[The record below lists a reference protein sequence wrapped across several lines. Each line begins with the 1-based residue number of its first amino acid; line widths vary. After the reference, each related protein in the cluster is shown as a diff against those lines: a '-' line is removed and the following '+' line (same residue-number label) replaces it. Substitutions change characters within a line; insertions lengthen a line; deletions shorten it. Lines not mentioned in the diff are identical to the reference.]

1 MDNYV
6 VYHLHSDLSNGVT
19 NVDSVT
25 KFGEYIEAAKNLGMK
40 AMAFSEHGNIFEWF
54 HKKEAIENA
63 GMKYIHAVEA
73 YITEDN
79 NSDHKRTVY
88 SAIDLFTSSTAKK
101 DVRISFESYYKR
113 EDGVYLAKSIDDDKT
128 YPIDPES
135 IREEKVVKTRDNY
148 HCVLI
153 AKNHAGV
160 REINRLTSQSFCRT
174 DSHFYYMPRIY
185 LDDLLNT
192 SDNVIVTSAC
202 LGGILSKGTDK
213 VKERFLEFCIKNKHR
228 CYLEIQHHN
237 VEDQINYNKELY
249 ALSREYGIPLI
260 AGTDTHALNDTHME
274 GRKIL
279 QLSKG
284 VHFAEEDAWDLT
296 FKSFEALC
304 EAYKRQDS
312 LPEEVWMEAIMNTNR
327 MADCV
332 ETFELDRNTKY
343 PKIYDHPLQTY
354 KRKINQA
361 YKVHPYVRKRYK
373 SEEINPIIR
382 DEVDVYEKTKSIDF
396 MLLQTYLREWETK
409 HDIFCGYGRGSV
421 SGSEVAYILGIT
433 QMDSKKFGLNFFRF
447 MNPSRVTNAD
457 IDTDYSSKDRDII
470 KQFILRDHM
479 DLPNIR
485 ASEIIT
491 FNTIALKGAIKDVGR
506 ALRMSIVETSAISE
520 AVYLE
525 DGKWIIDDVFRERY
539 PDLFKYV
546 DIVSGTIVSIGS
558 HPSGVLVSDLNIDEE
573 VGMCSLSTSDYPV
586 SVLNMKE
593 LDALMYVKLDILGLD
608 NIGVINETC
617 KLAGIE
623 RMTPDNVDLDDED
636 VWRDI
641 REDTTLIFQ
650 WESASAQAYLKR
662 FMSDETIAIAKNNN
676 KDFSYIKW
684 FSFGNGLLR
693 PGCASFRDDVA
704 EGHVLVTGFK
714 ELDDFLSTT
723 SGRITM
729 QEDIMKFLVNFCG
742 YSDAE
747 SDTVRRGIAKK
758 YGTEKFIDEIH
769 DRFIS
774 YSNEI
779 YGAPKEQLEEIFPPI
794 KQGILDA
801 TRYAFS
807 WNHSDA
813 YSCVGYIC
821 GYLRYYY
828 PLEFLTAAL
837 NTFEGKEEK
846 TLNITNYTKKKG
858 IKVEGV
864 KFRHSTSEYTFN
876 KEENVIYKGI
886 ASIKYLNSKV
896 ADAFQS
902 IKDMEFRDFIHLL
915 AVVKEKSL
923 PVNSKQMKILIQ
935 LNFFEEFGEVK
946 YLLKQ
951 YDYFDLFY
959 GKKQMKKDKADSLGI
974 PYEIIRRNSEKES
987 EKTFTKVNMMGVLH
1001 DYISVMPYDRTTFV
1015 DRVGYQLEN
1024 LGYIDIVDNQYKGY
1038 VVVLETE
1045 TKYTPKVKV
1054 YALANGN
1061 TLTVKVAKKD
1071 FNRNP
1076 MQKGDIIHITNQ
1088 KKKAR
1093 MKMSA
1098 EGKFVPVEGEFDWWA
1113 TKYEMVG
1120 K

>member
-1 MDNYV
+1 
-6 VYHLHSDLSNGVT
+6 
-19 NVDSVT
+19 
-25 KFGEYIEAAKNLGMK
+25 
-40 AMAFSEHGNIFEWF
+40 
-54 HKKEAIENA
+54 
-63 GMKYIHAVEA
+63 
-73 YITEDN
+73 
-79 NSDHKRTVY
+79 
-88 SAIDLFTSSTAKK
+88 
-101 DVRISFESYYKR
+101 
-113 EDGVYLAKSIDDDKT
+113 
-128 YPIDPES
+128 
-135 IREEKVVKTRDNY
+135 
-148 HCVLI
+148 
-153 AKNHAGV
+153 
-160 REINRLTSQSFCRT
+160 
-174 DSHFYYMPRIY
+174 
-185 LDDLLNT
+185 
-192 SDNVIVTSAC
+192 
-202 LGGILSKGTDK
+202 
-213 VKERFLEFCIKNKHR
+213 
-228 CYLEIQHHN
+228 
-237 VEDQINYNKELY
+237 
-249 ALSREYGIPLI
+249 
-260 AGTDTHALNDTHME
+260 
-274 GRKIL
+274 
-279 QLSKG
+279 
-284 VHFAEEDAWDLT
+284 
-296 FKSFEALC
+296 
-304 EAYKRQDS
+304 
-312 LPEEVWMEAIMNTNR
+312 
-327 MADCV
+327 
-332 ETFELDRNTKY
+332 
-343 PKIYDHPLQTY
+343 
-354 KRKINQA
+354 
-361 YKVHPYVRKRYK
+361 
-373 SEEINPIIR
+373 
-382 DEVDVYEKTKSIDF
+382 
-396 MLLQTYLREWETK
+396 
-409 HDIFCGYGRGSV
+409 
-421 SGSEVAYILGIT
+421 
-433 QMDSKKFGLNFFRF
+433 
-447 MNPSRVTNAD
+447 
-457 IDTDYSSKDRDII
+457 
-470 KQFILRDHM
+470 
-479 DLPNIR
+479 
-485 ASEIIT
+485 
-491 FNTIALKGAIKDVGR
+491 
-506 ALRMSIVETSAISE
+506 
-520 AVYLE
+520 
-525 DGKWIIDDVFRERY
+525 
-539 PDLFKYV
+539 
-546 DIVSGTIVSIGS
+546 
-558 HPSGVLVSDLNIDEE
+558 
-573 VGMCSLSTSDYPV
+573 
-586 SVLNMKE
+586 
-593 LDALMYVKLDILGLD
+593 
-608 NIGVINETC
+608 
-617 KLAGIE
+617 
-623 RMTPDNVDLDDED
+623 
-636 VWRDI
+636 
-641 REDTTLIFQ
+641 
-650 WESASAQAYLKR
+650 
-662 FMSDETIAIAKNNN
+662 MSDETIAIAKSNN

-693 PGCASFRDDVA
+693 PGCASVRDDVA

-774 YSNEI
+774 YSNET

-902 IKDMEFRDFIHLL
+902 IKDIEFQDFIHLL

-951 YDYFDLFY
+951 YDYFDLLY
-959 GKKQMKKDKADSLGI
+959 GKKQMKKDKANSLGI
-974 PYEIIRRNSEKES
+974 PYEIIKRNSEKES
-987 EKTFTKVNMMGVLH
+987 EKTFTKVNMMCVLH
-1001 DYISVMPYDRTTFV
+1001 DYINVMPYDRTTFV

-1076 MQKGDIIHITNQ
+1076 LQKGDIVHITNQ

>member
-1 MDNYV
+1 
-6 VYHLHSDLSNGVT
+6 
-19 NVDSVT
+19 
-25 KFGEYIEAAKNLGMK
+25 
-40 AMAFSEHGNIFEWF
+40 
-54 HKKEAIENA
+54 
-63 GMKYIHAVEA
+63 
-73 YITEDN
+73 
-79 NSDHKRTVY
+79 
-88 SAIDLFTSSTAKK
+88 
-101 DVRISFESYYKR
+101 
-113 EDGVYLAKSIDDDKT
+113 
-128 YPIDPES
+128 
-135 IREEKVVKTRDNY
+135 
-148 HCVLI
+148 
-153 AKNHAGV
+153 
-160 REINRLTSQSFCRT
+160 
-174 DSHFYYMPRIY
+174 
-185 LDDLLNT
+185 
-192 SDNVIVTSAC
+192 
-202 LGGILSKGTDK
+202 
-213 VKERFLEFCIKNKHR
+213 
-228 CYLEIQHHN
+228 
-237 VEDQINYNKELY
+237 
-249 ALSREYGIPLI
+249 
-260 AGTDTHALNDTHME
+260 
-274 GRKIL
+274 
-279 QLSKG
+279 
-284 VHFAEEDAWDLT
+284 
-296 FKSFEALC
+296 
-304 EAYKRQDS
+304 
-312 LPEEVWMEAIMNTNR
+312 
-327 MADCV
+327 
-332 ETFELDRNTKY
+332 
-343 PKIYDHPLQTY
+343 
-354 KRKINQA
+354 
-361 YKVHPYVRKRYK
+361 
-373 SEEINPIIR
+373 
-382 DEVDVYEKTKSIDF
+382 
-396 MLLQTYLREWETK
+396 
-409 HDIFCGYGRGSV
+409 
-421 SGSEVAYILGIT
+421 
-433 QMDSKKFGLNFFRF
+433 
-447 MNPSRVTNAD
+447 
-457 IDTDYSSKDRDII
+457 
-470 KQFILRDHM
+470 M

-650 WESASAQAYLKR
+650 WESTSAQAYLKR
-662 FMSDETIAIAKNNN
+662 FMSDETIAIAKSNN

-714 ELDDFLSTT
+714 ELDEFLSTT

-774 YSNEI
+774 YSNET

-902 IKDMEFRDFIHLL
+902 IKDMEFQDFIHLL

>member
-1 MDNYV
+1 
-6 VYHLHSDLSNGVT
+6 
-19 NVDSVT
+19 
-25 KFGEYIEAAKNLGMK
+25 
-40 AMAFSEHGNIFEWF
+40 
-54 HKKEAIENA
+54 
-63 GMKYIHAVEA
+63 
-73 YITEDN
+73 
-79 NSDHKRTVY
+79 
-88 SAIDLFTSSTAKK
+88 
-101 DVRISFESYYKR
+101 
-113 EDGVYLAKSIDDDKT
+113 
-128 YPIDPES
+128 
-135 IREEKVVKTRDNY
+135 
-148 HCVLI
+148 
-153 AKNHAGV
+153 
-160 REINRLTSQSFCRT
+160 
-174 DSHFYYMPRIY
+174 
-185 LDDLLNT
+185 
-192 SDNVIVTSAC
+192 
-202 LGGILSKGTDK
+202 
-213 VKERFLEFCIKNKHR
+213 
-228 CYLEIQHHN
+228 
-237 VEDQINYNKELY
+237 
-249 ALSREYGIPLI
+249 
-260 AGTDTHALNDTHME
+260 
-274 GRKIL
+274 
-279 QLSKG
+279 
-284 VHFAEEDAWDLT
+284 
-296 FKSFEALC
+296 
-304 EAYKRQDS
+304 
-312 LPEEVWMEAIMNTNR
+312 
-327 MADCV
+327 
-332 ETFELDRNTKY
+332 
-343 PKIYDHPLQTY
+343 
-354 KRKINQA
+354 
-361 YKVHPYVRKRYK
+361 
-373 SEEINPIIR
+373 
-382 DEVDVYEKTKSIDF
+382 
-396 MLLQTYLREWETK
+396 
-409 HDIFCGYGRGSV
+409 
-421 SGSEVAYILGIT
+421 
-433 QMDSKKFGLNFFRF
+433 
-447 MNPSRVTNAD
+447 
-457 IDTDYSSKDRDII
+457 
-470 KQFILRDHM
+470 
-479 DLPNIR
+479 
-485 ASEIIT
+485 
-491 FNTIALKGAIKDVGR
+491 
-506 ALRMSIVETSAISE
+506 MSIVETSAISE

-662 FMSDETIAIAKNNN
+662 FMSDETITIAKSNN

-774 YSNEI
+774 YSNET

-902 IKDMEFRDFIHLL
+902 IKDMEFQDFIHLL

-951 YDYFDLFY
+951 YDYFDLLY

-974 PYEIIRRNSEKES
+974 PYEIIKRNSEKES

-1001 DYISVMPYDRTTFV
+1001 DYINVMPYDRTTFV

-1076 MQKGDIIHITNQ
+1076 LQKGDIVHITNQ

>member
-1 MDNYV
+1 M
-6 VYHLHSDLSNGVT
+6 
-19 NVDSVT
+19 
-25 KFGEYIEAAKNLGMK
+25 
-40 AMAFSEHGNIFEWF
+40 
-54 HKKEAIENA
+54 
-63 GMKYIHAVEA
+63 
-73 YITEDN
+73 
-79 NSDHKRTVY
+79 
-88 SAIDLFTSSTAKK
+88 
-101 DVRISFESYYKR
+101 
-113 EDGVYLAKSIDDDKT
+113 
-128 YPIDPES
+128 
-135 IREEKVVKTRDNY
+135 
-148 HCVLI
+148 
-153 AKNHAGV
+153 
-160 REINRLTSQSFCRT
+160 
-174 DSHFYYMPRIY
+174 
-185 LDDLLNT
+185 
-192 SDNVIVTSAC
+192 
-202 LGGILSKGTDK
+202 
-213 VKERFLEFCIKNKHR
+213 
-228 CYLEIQHHN
+228 
-237 VEDQINYNKELY
+237 
-249 ALSREYGIPLI
+249 
-260 AGTDTHALNDTHME
+260 
-274 GRKIL
+274 
-279 QLSKG
+279 
-284 VHFAEEDAWDLT
+284 
-296 FKSFEALC
+296 
-304 EAYKRQDS
+304 
-312 LPEEVWMEAIMNTNR
+312 
-327 MADCV
+327 
-332 ETFELDRNTKY
+332 
-343 PKIYDHPLQTY
+343 
-354 KRKINQA
+354 
-361 YKVHPYVRKRYK
+361 
-373 SEEINPIIR
+373 
-382 DEVDVYEKTKSIDF
+382 
-396 MLLQTYLREWETK
+396 
-409 HDIFCGYGRGSV
+409 
-421 SGSEVAYILGIT
+421 
-433 QMDSKKFGLNFFRF
+433 
-447 MNPSRVTNAD
+447 
-457 IDTDYSSKDRDII
+457 
-470 KQFILRDHM
+470 
-479 DLPNIR
+479 
-485 ASEIIT
+485 
-491 FNTIALKGAIKDVGR
+491 
-506 ALRMSIVETSAISE
+506 
-520 AVYLE
+520 
-525 DGKWIIDDVFRERY
+525 
-539 PDLFKYV
+539 
-546 DIVSGTIVSIGS
+546 
-558 HPSGVLVSDLNIDEE
+558 VSDLNIDEE

-650 WESASAQAYLKR
+650 WESTSAQAYLKR
-662 FMSDETIAIAKNNN
+662 FMSDETIAIAKSNN

-774 YSNEI
+774 YSNET

-1076 MQKGDIIHITNQ
+1076 LQKGDIIHITNQ

>member
-1 MDNYV
+1 MY
-6 VYHLHSDLSNGVT
+6 
-19 NVDSVT
+19 T
-25 KFGEYIEAAKNLGMK
+25 KK
-40 AMAFSEHGNIFEWF
+40 
-54 HKKEAIENA
+54 
-63 GMKYIHAVEA
+63 
-73 YITEDN
+73 
-79 NSDHKRTVY
+79 
-88 SAIDLFTSSTAKK
+88 
-101 DVRISFESYYKR
+101 
-113 EDGVYLAKSIDDDKT
+113 
-128 YPIDPES
+128 
-135 IREEKVVKTRDNY
+135 
-148 HCVLI
+148 
-153 AKNHAGV
+153 
-160 REINRLTSQSFCRT
+160 
-174 DSHFYYMPRIY
+174 
-185 LDDLLNT
+185 LN
-192 SDNVIVTSAC
+192 
-202 LGGILSKGTDK
+202 
-213 VKERFLEFCIKNKHR
+213 
-228 CYLEIQHHN
+228 
-237 VEDQINYNKELY
+237 
-249 ALSREYGIPLI
+249 PL
-260 AGTDTHALNDTHME
+260 
-274 GRKIL
+274 
-279 QLSKG
+279 
-284 VHFAEEDAWDLT
+284 
-296 FKSFEALC
+296 
-304 EAYKRQDS
+304 
-312 LPEEVWMEAIMNTNR
+312 
-327 MADCV
+327 
-332 ETFELDRNTKY
+332 
-343 PKIYDHPLQTY
+343 
-354 KRKINQA
+354 
-361 YKVHPYVRKRYK
+361 
-373 SEEINPIIR
+373 
-382 DEVDVYEKTKSIDF
+382 
-396 MLLQTYLREWETK
+396 TYLREWETK

-457 IDTDYSSKDRDII
+457 IDTDYSSRDRDII

-662 FMSDETIAIAKNNN
+662 FMSDETIAIAKSNN

-704 EGHVLVTGFK
+704 EGHVLITGFK
-714 ELDDFLSTT
+714 ELDEFLSTT

-774 YSNEI
+774 YSNET

-902 IKDMEFRDFIHLL
+902 IKDMEFQDFIHLL

-951 YDYFDLFY
+951 YDYFDLLY

-974 PYEIIRRNSEKES
+974 PYEIIKRNSEKES

-1001 DYISVMPYDRTTFV
+1001 DYINVMPYDRTTFV

-1076 MQKGDIIHITNQ
+1076 LQKGDIVHITNQ

>member
-1 MDNYV
+1 M
-6 VYHLHSDLSNGVT
+6 
-19 NVDSVT
+19 
-25 KFGEYIEAAKNLGMK
+25 
-40 AMAFSEHGNIFEWF
+40 
-54 HKKEAIENA
+54 
-63 GMKYIHAVEA
+63 
-73 YITEDN
+73 
-79 NSDHKRTVY
+79 
-88 SAIDLFTSSTAKK
+88 
-101 DVRISFESYYKR
+101 
-113 EDGVYLAKSIDDDKT
+113 
-128 YPIDPES
+128 
-135 IREEKVVKTRDNY
+135 
-148 HCVLI
+148 
-153 AKNHAGV
+153 
-160 REINRLTSQSFCRT
+160 
-174 DSHFYYMPRIY
+174 
-185 LDDLLNT
+185 
-192 SDNVIVTSAC
+192 
-202 LGGILSKGTDK
+202 
-213 VKERFLEFCIKNKHR
+213 
-228 CYLEIQHHN
+228 
-237 VEDQINYNKELY
+237 
-249 ALSREYGIPLI
+249 
-260 AGTDTHALNDTHME
+260 
-274 GRKIL
+274 
-279 QLSKG
+279 
-284 VHFAEEDAWDLT
+284 
-296 FKSFEALC
+296 
-304 EAYKRQDS
+304 
-312 LPEEVWMEAIMNTNR
+312 
-327 MADCV
+327 
-332 ETFELDRNTKY
+332 
-343 PKIYDHPLQTY
+343 
-354 KRKINQA
+354 
-361 YKVHPYVRKRYK
+361 
-373 SEEINPIIR
+373 
-382 DEVDVYEKTKSIDF
+382 
-396 MLLQTYLREWETK
+396 
-409 HDIFCGYGRGSV
+409 
-421 SGSEVAYILGIT
+421 
-433 QMDSKKFGLNFFRF
+433 
-447 MNPSRVTNAD
+447 
-457 IDTDYSSKDRDII
+457 
-470 KQFILRDHM
+470 
-479 DLPNIR
+479 
-485 ASEIIT
+485 
-491 FNTIALKGAIKDVGR
+491 
-506 ALRMSIVETSAISE
+506 
-520 AVYLE
+520 
-525 DGKWIIDDVFRERY
+525 
-539 PDLFKYV
+539 
-546 DIVSGTIVSIGS
+546 
-558 HPSGVLVSDLNIDEE
+558 VSDLNIDEE

-650 WESASAQAYLKR
+650 WESTSAQAYLKR
-662 FMSDETIAIAKNNN
+662 FMSDETIAIAKSNN

-714 ELDDFLSTT
+714 ELDEFLSTT

-774 YSNEI
+774 YSNET

-902 IKDMEFRDFIHLL
+902 IKDMEFQDFIHLL

-1045 TKYTPKVKV
+1045 TKYTPKIKV

>member
-1 MDNYV
+1 
-6 VYHLHSDLSNGVT
+6 
-19 NVDSVT
+19 
-25 KFGEYIEAAKNLGMK
+25 
-40 AMAFSEHGNIFEWF
+40 
-54 HKKEAIENA
+54 
-63 GMKYIHAVEA
+63 
-73 YITEDN
+73 
-79 NSDHKRTVY
+79 
-88 SAIDLFTSSTAKK
+88 
-101 DVRISFESYYKR
+101 
-113 EDGVYLAKSIDDDKT
+113 
-128 YPIDPES
+128 
-135 IREEKVVKTRDNY
+135 
-148 HCVLI
+148 
-153 AKNHAGV
+153 
-160 REINRLTSQSFCRT
+160 
-174 DSHFYYMPRIY
+174 
-185 LDDLLNT
+185 
-192 SDNVIVTSAC
+192 
-202 LGGILSKGTDK
+202 
-213 VKERFLEFCIKNKHR
+213 
-228 CYLEIQHHN
+228 
-237 VEDQINYNKELY
+237 
-249 ALSREYGIPLI
+249 
-260 AGTDTHALNDTHME
+260 
-274 GRKIL
+274 
-279 QLSKG
+279 
-284 VHFAEEDAWDLT
+284 
-296 FKSFEALC
+296 
-304 EAYKRQDS
+304 
-312 LPEEVWMEAIMNTNR
+312 
-327 MADCV
+327 
-332 ETFELDRNTKY
+332 
-343 PKIYDHPLQTY
+343 
-354 KRKINQA
+354 
-361 YKVHPYVRKRYK
+361 
-373 SEEINPIIR
+373 
-382 DEVDVYEKTKSIDF
+382 
-396 MLLQTYLREWETK
+396 
-409 HDIFCGYGRGSV
+409 
-421 SGSEVAYILGIT
+421 
-433 QMDSKKFGLNFFRF
+433 
-447 MNPSRVTNAD
+447 
-457 IDTDYSSKDRDII
+457 
-470 KQFILRDHM
+470 
-479 DLPNIR
+479 
-485 ASEIIT
+485 
-491 FNTIALKGAIKDVGR
+491 
-506 ALRMSIVETSAISE
+506 MSIVETSAISE

-662 FMSDETIAIAKNNN
+662 FMSDETIAIAKSNN

-704 EGHVLVTGFK
+704 EGHVLITGFK
-714 ELDDFLSTT
+714 ELDEFLSTT

-774 YSNEI
+774 YSNET

-902 IKDMEFRDFIHLL
+902 IKDMKFQDFIHLL

-951 YDYFDLFY
+951 YDYFDLLY
-959 GKKQMKKDKADSLGI
+959 GKKQMKKDKANSLGI
-974 PYEIIRRNSEKES
+974 PYEIIKRNSEKES

-1001 DYISVMPYDRTTFV
+1001 DYINVMPYDRTTFV

-1076 MQKGDIIHITNQ
+1076 LQKGDIVHITNQ

>member
-19 NVDSVT
+19 NIDSVT
-25 KFGEYIEAAKNLGMK
+25 KFKEYVAKAKELGMT
-40 AMAFSEHGNIFEWF
+40 AMAFSEHGNIFEWV
-54 HKKEAIENA
+54 HKKEAIEEA
-63 GMKYIHAVEA
+63 GMKYIHAIEA
-73 YITEDN
+73 YITETLD
-79 NSDHKRTVY
+79 
-88 SAIDLFTSSTAKK
+88 
-101 DVRISFESYYKR
+101 
-113 EDGVYLAKSIDDDKT
+113 
-128 YPIDPES
+128 
-135 IREEKVVKTRDNY
+135 EKIRDNY
-148 HCVLI
+148 HCVLL
-153 AKNHAGV
+153 AKNDAGR
-160 REINRLTSQSFCRT
+160 REINKLSSKSFNRQ
-174 DSHFYYMPRIY
+174 DGHYYYMPRIL
-185 LDDLLNT
+185 LDDLINT
-192 SDNVIVTSAC
+192 SDNIMVTSAC
-202 LGGILSKGTDK
+202 LGGVLYKGHDEIRDK
-213 VKERFLEFCIKNKHR
+213 FLKFFIENKHR

-237 VEDQINYNKELY
+237 VEEQINYNKELWE
-249 ALSREYGIPLI
+249 LNKKYGIPLI
-260 AGTDTHALNDTHME
+260 AGTDTHALNETHME
-274 GRKIL
+274 GRKML
-279 QLSKG
+279 QLSKN

-296 FKSFEALC
+296 LKSFSGLVR
-304 EAYKRQDS
+304 AYEIQDS
-312 LPEEVWMEAIMNTNR
+312 LPKDVYMEAIYETNR
-327 MADCV
+327 MAAKV
-332 ETFELDRNTKY
+332 EEFTLDRNTKY
-343 PKIYDHPLQTY
+343 PKLYDDALGTY
-354 KRKINQA
+354 KTKINKA
-361 YKVHPYVRKRYK
+361 YIKHPYIRKRYAP
-373 SEEINPIIR
+373 EVINPVIR
-382 DEVDVYEKTKSIDF
+382 EEVETYEKTKSIDF
-396 MLLQTYLREWETK
+396 MLLQMYLRDWEVE
-409 HDIFCGYGRGSV
+409 HGIYCGYGRGSV

-433 QMDSKKFGLNFFRF
+433 QMDSIKFGLNFFRF

-457 IDTDYSSKDRDII
+457 IDTDYSSKDRDIV

-479 DLPNIR
+479 DIPTIR

-491 FNTIALKGAIKDVGR
+491 FNTIALKGAIKDIGR
-506 ALRMSIVETSAISE
+506 ALRMSIIETSAISE

-525 DGKWIIDDVFRERY
+525 DGKWIIDDAFRKRY
-539 PDLFKYV
+539 PELFKYV
-546 DIVSGTIVSIGS
+546 DIVNGTIVSIGS
-558 HPSGVLVSDLNIDEE
+558 HPSGVLVSDLDIEEE
-573 VGMCSLSTSDYPV
+573 VGMCSLSTSEYPV

-593 LDALMYVKLDILGLD
+593 LDSLMYVKLDILGLD

-650 WESASAQAYLKR
+650 WESSSAQSYLKK
-662 FMSDETIAIAKNNN
+662 FMSDETIAIAKEHN

-704 EGHVLVTGFK
+704 NGNILITGFDG
-714 ELDDFLSTT
+714 LDEFLSTT

-729 QEDIMKFLVNFCG
+729 QEDIMKFLVHFCG

-774 YSNEI
+774 YSHEKYGIEI
-779 YGAPKEQLEEIFPPI
+779 EKLEEIFPPI

-813 YSCVGYIC
+813 YSCIGYIC

-858 IKVEGV
+858 IRVEGI

-902 IKDMEFRDFIHLL
+902 IKDRDYKDFIDLL
-915 AVVKEKSL
+915 AVIKEESL
-923 PVNSKQMKILIQ
+923 PVNSKQLKILIK
-935 LNFFEEFGEVK
+935 LNFFEEFGEIK
-946 YLLKQ
+946 NLLKQ
-951 YDYFDLFY
+951 YEYFDALY
-959 GKKQMKKDKADSLGI
+959 GKKQMKKEKSESLGI
-974 PYEIIRRNSEKES
+974 PIEIVRNNAERES
-987 EKTFTKVNMMGVLH
+987 EKTFTKVNMMGVLK
-1001 DYISVMPYDRTTFV
+1001 DFVRVMPYEKTTFV
-1015 DRVGYQLEN
+1015 DKVHYQLEN
-1024 LGYIDIVDNQYKGY
+1024 LGYIDIVDSQYKGY
-1038 VVVLETE
+1038 VVVMNVE
-1045 TKYTPKVKV
+1045 TKYTPKAKV

-1061 TLTVKVAKKD
+1061 TLFVKIAKKD
-1071 FNRNP
+1071 FSKKVL
-1076 MQKGDIIHITNQ
+1076 QDGDIIHITDQ
-1088 KKKAR
+1088 KKKNR
-1093 MKMSA
+1093 VKMSSD
-1098 EGKFVPVEGEFDWWA
+1098 GRFVPVENEFDWWI
-1113 TKYEMVG
+1113 TKYELVG
-1120 K
+1120 NKR

>member
-1 MDNYV
+1 
-6 VYHLHSDLSNGVT
+6 
-19 NVDSVT
+19 
-25 KFGEYIEAAKNLGMK
+25 
-40 AMAFSEHGNIFEWF
+40 
-54 HKKEAIENA
+54 
-63 GMKYIHAVEA
+63 
-73 YITEDN
+73 
-79 NSDHKRTVY
+79 
-88 SAIDLFTSSTAKK
+88 
-101 DVRISFESYYKR
+101 
-113 EDGVYLAKSIDDDKT
+113 
-128 YPIDPES
+128 
-135 IREEKVVKTRDNY
+135 
-148 HCVLI
+148 
-153 AKNHAGV
+153 
-160 REINRLTSQSFCRT
+160 
-174 DSHFYYMPRIY
+174 
-185 LDDLLNT
+185 
-192 SDNVIVTSAC
+192 
-202 LGGILSKGTDK
+202 
-213 VKERFLEFCIKNKHR
+213 
-228 CYLEIQHHN
+228 
-237 VEDQINYNKELY
+237 
-249 ALSREYGIPLI
+249 
-260 AGTDTHALNDTHME
+260 
-274 GRKIL
+274 
-279 QLSKG
+279 
-284 VHFAEEDAWDLT
+284 
-296 FKSFEALC
+296 
-304 EAYKRQDS
+304 
-312 LPEEVWMEAIMNTNR
+312 
-327 MADCV
+327 
-332 ETFELDRNTKY
+332 
-343 PKIYDHPLQTY
+343 
-354 KRKINQA
+354 
-361 YKVHPYVRKRYK
+361 
-373 SEEINPIIR
+373 
-382 DEVDVYEKTKSIDF
+382 
-396 MLLQTYLREWETK
+396 
-409 HDIFCGYGRGSV
+409 
-421 SGSEVAYILGIT
+421 
-433 QMDSKKFGLNFFRF
+433 
-447 MNPSRVTNAD
+447 
-457 IDTDYSSKDRDII
+457 
-470 KQFILRDHM
+470 M

-662 FMSDETIAIAKNNN
+662 FMSDETIAIAKSNN

-774 YSNEI
+774 YSNET

-902 IKDMEFRDFIHLL
+902 IKDMEFQDFIHLL

-951 YDYFDLFY
+951 YDYFDLLY
-959 GKKQMKKDKADSLGI
+959 GKKQMKKDKVDSLGI
-974 PYEIIRRNSEKES
+974 PYEIIKRNSEKES

-1001 DYISVMPYDRTTFV
+1001 DYINVMPYDRTTFV

-1076 MQKGDIIHITNQ
+1076 LQKGDIVHITNQ